1 MRRALKEASGWA
13 LQITKLHEVQLL
25 AASSPSTRGSIINHV
40 CCTVCLPASNS
51 ELYALEMVRLCLESV
66 PAALFARGRTSVYL
80 RKRAIWAQS
89 LRSSIHCLPLLLCSF
104 LLTLGLTRAL
114 FSCFGQRR
122 TRDRGFFHL
131 KLVVDRLVNGRQLD
145 ASCAFRAR
153 FSCSALRRAAAH
165 HASAAIGCGQRTRPK
180 RVFDRCTHLC
190 THMSSALCTAV

>member
-1 MRRALKEASGWA
+1 MRRALKEAGGWA

-40 CCTVCLPASNS
+40 FFTVCLPASNS

-89 LRSSIHCLPLLLCSF
+89 LRSSFHCLPLLLCSF

>member
-1 MRRALKEASGWA
+1 MRRALKEAGGWA
-13 LQITKLHEVQLL
+13 LQIIKVHEVQLL
-25 AASSPSTRGSIINHV
+25 AASSPSTRGSIINHLY
-40 CCTVCLPASNS
+40 CTVCLPASNS

-66 PAALFARGRTSVYL
+66 PAALFARGHTSVYL

-89 LRSSIHCLPLLLCSF
+89 LRSSFHCLPLLLCSF

-145 ASCAFRAR
+145 AGRR
-153 FSCSALRRAAAH
+153 FSCALQLLSSSTSGRALRVRSDRLW
-165 HASAAIGCGQRTRPK
+165 SANAPEARFR
-180 RVFDRCTHLC
+180 
-190 THMSSALCTAV
+190 

>member
-1 MRRALKEASGWA
+1 MRRTLKEAGGWA

-25 AASSPSTRGSIINHV
+25 AASSPSTRGSIIKHLFLTMCV
-40 CCTVCLPASNS
+40 SASKS
-51 ELYALEMVRLCLESV
+51 EPYALEMVRLCLESV

-89 LRSSIHCLPLLLCSF
+89 LRSSFHCLPLLLCSF

>member
-89 LRSSIHCLPLLLCSF
+89 LRSSFHCLPLLLCSF

-131 KLVVDRLVNGRQLD
+131 KLVVDGLVNGRQLD

>member
-89 LRSSIHCLPLLLCSF
+89 LRSSFHCLPLLLCSF

-131 KLVVDRLVNGRQLD
+131 KLVVDGLVNGRQLD
-145 ASCAFRAR
+145 ASCAFHAR

-165 HASAAIGCGQRTRPK
+165 CASAAIGRGRRTRPK
-180 RVFDRCTHLC
+180 RAFDRCTDPC
-190 THMSSALCTAV
+190 THMSGAPCTAL